1 MLLPRDLA
9 ASCCQRTLQVSFTSG
24 NRQRRPWLDSPQNC
38 LKSQLV
44 RKGSNHMSYITRV
57 RSYTCPVSRLP
68 CVKRVL
74 SHTCTE
80 TRLSHLVSLLYC
92 ATSVLSNAY
101 KRFTPD
107 CVTPKMWHL
116 SCVILIQTWLSPTS
130 ALCHNDCTVPNLCN
144 DFLCHTCPMSR
155 LY

>member
-1 MLLPRDLA
+1 MAVAPFAVVPQECYCKLTAKLPTPRQKLQLLTTWRSLSVIA
-9 ASCCQRTLQVSFTSG
+9 KRSRSLVLSAHVLQVSFTSG
-24 NRQRRPWLDSPQNC
+24 NRQRRPWLDSPQTC

-107 CVTPKMWHL
+107 CVTPKM
-116 SCVILIQTWLSPTS
+116 
-130 ALCHNDCTVPNLCN
+130 
-144 DFLCHTCPMSR
+144 
-155 LY
+155 